1 MRKFVLKSH
10 LILACFFTPY
20 IILVAISGTAYL
32 SGFKGEF
39 HQTELQQFDID
50 LPMDRKDQEKALSQK
65 IKSFGYEL
73 SYDYVKFAGNKK
85 IFRPS
90 SKEHFMVESEG
101 SSHTL
106 FLVKPNF
113 LRSLMELHFG
123 HGPKLFKQISI
134 LFGVCLL
141 LILIS
146 GILLGLWSRAFRK
159 TSIIGVGIGV
169 ISMIILSGLLF

>member
-20 IILVAISGTAYL
+20 IVLVAISGTAYL
-32 SGFKGEF
+32 SGFKGTFNE
-39 HQTELQQFDID
+39 TELQKFEMD
-50 LPMDRKDQEKALSQK
+50 LPEDQKQQETLLSQK
-65 IKSFGYEL
+65 IREFGYKL
-73 SYDYVKFAGNKK
+73 SYEYVKFAGTKK

-90 SKEHFMVESEG
+90 SKQHFMVKSEG
-101 SSHTL
+101 STQTL
-106 FLVKPNF
+106 YRVQPNF
-113 LRSLMELHFG
+113 LRSMMELHFG
-123 HGPKLFKQISI
+123 HGPKVFKQISI
-134 LFGVCLL
+134 FFGVCLL

-169 ISMIILSGLLF
+169 ISIVLLSGLLF